1 MRSIIAAM
9 DRKLTWGVRAVV
21 LTVVFLISTGLLFV
35 LFVAMNLPMAGGEPT
50 EPTPT
55 NWPVA
60 FGVVATA
67 VTSLSTFAG
76 LVLSLVKEKRE
87 SRKSDIE
94 ARRMELE
101 LERAALEIAA
111 LRKQAAADD
120 PGQGQK
126 PAQ

>member
-1 MRSIIAAM
+1 MN
-9 DRKLTWGVRAVV
+9 RKLTWGVRAVV
-21 LTVVFLISTGLLFV
+21 LTLVFLISTGLLFV
-35 LFVAMNLPMAGGEPT
+35 LFVAMNMPMAGVDPT
-50 EPTPT
+50 EPAPT
-55 NWPVA
+55 NWPMA

-120 PGQGQK
+120 PGQSQQ
-126 PAQ
+126 PAR

>member
-1 MRSIIAAM
+1 MV
-9 DRKLTWGVRAVV
+9 TWGVRAVV
-21 LTVVFLISTGLLFV
+21 LTVVFLISAGLLFV
-35 LFVAMNLPMAGGEPT
+35 LFVAMNLPIAGVDPT
-50 EPTPT
+50 EPMPT
-55 NWPVA
+55 NGPVA

-111 LRKQAAADD
+111 LRKRAAADD
-120 PGQGQK
+120 PDQSQNPGQ
-126 PAQ
+126 